1 MNLAR
6 VAWDENNLA
15 LNHEL
20 LEKSRPRAGEPDL
33 RGFEWYYLDRLARG
47 GQLRIDAH
55 AGGVNSVAFMPD
67 GKRLISAGIAEP
79 LRRLRASKGAAGA
92 VSLWDAATGRPIPLE
107 LDGSA
112 DKVAAVALSPD
123 GKRLAASR
131 RDHAVLLWDLATGRP
146 VALEGPAKHVAFGV
160 RFSPESKRL
169 VSLYRSGELRP
180 VGEPV
185 SMRVWDL
192 ASCKPVV
199 TVDRVRAGHMSEA
212 TFSPDGK
219 QLVVCPSSP
228 GSFSVYDA
236 ETGRE
241 TFSREV
247 RDEMLH
253 CAGFSP
259 DSARLA
265 TYGDKGI
272 RVWDVARREP
282 VVFWPSKFYGHRL
295 VFSRDGKHL
304 AIAGHGAIAE
314 ILDTA
319 TGRPVQTLKGHSGM
333 IHAMAFSPDGTRLA
347 TGGADGTV
355 RLWDVASPADATA
368 VSRPE
373 FELRSA
379 IPDLSPDGRS
389 LLAIGLRDER
399 KRVELRDTA
408 TGGMRGGAI
417 ELQEPWISHAW
428 SARQR
433 TAVPGGC
440 GENRPCHGDGVG
452 AGHGQLPDR
461 CPTHEL
467 RHGAEPR
474 REMVCLLGPG

>member
-259 DSARLA
+259 DS
-265 TYGDKGI
+265 TG
-272 RVWDVARREP
+272 
-282 VVFWPSKFYGHRL
+282 WPRMGTKASAFGTWPGGSPWSSGRPN
-295 VFSRDGKHL
+295 F
-304 AIAGHGAIAE
+304 
-314 ILDTA
+314 TA
-319 TGRPVQTLKGHSGM
+319 TAWCSAGTVSIWREQ
-333 IHAMAFSPDGTRLA
+333 AMARSRRSWTPRRVDR
-347 TGGADGTV
+347 
-355 RLWDVASPADATA
+355 
-368 VSRPE
+368 SRP
-373 FELRSA
+373 
-379 IPDLSPDGRS
+379 
-389 LLAIGLRDER
+389 
-399 KRVELRDTA
+399 
-408 TGGMRGGAI
+408 
-417 ELQEPWISHAW
+417 
-428 SARQR
+428 
-433 TAVPGGC
+433 
-440 GENRPCHGDGVG
+440 
-452 AGHGQLPDR
+452 
-461 CPTHEL
+461 
-467 RHGAEPR
+467 
-474 REMVCLLGPG
+474 